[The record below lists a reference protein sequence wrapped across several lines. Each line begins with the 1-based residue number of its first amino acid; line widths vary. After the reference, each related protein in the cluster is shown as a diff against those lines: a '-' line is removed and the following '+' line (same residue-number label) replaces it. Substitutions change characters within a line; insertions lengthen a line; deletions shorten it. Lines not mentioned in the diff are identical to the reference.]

1 MIFQRKFCLVKFVF
15 TLVFALNLL
24 VVKAQDCTQLLT
36 QAQAWYK
43 DGKLEL
49 IEKSLV
55 KCIPDGFLNKV
66 ELVSA
71 YELMI
76 KTYIFTNR
84 SEIADSLT
92 AIVLKIDPE
101 YDVFASTH
109 PEEYISLFQTYQRYP
124 KYLISLMAGL
134 NYSIVEGIDDYSF
147 SSPSDKGKFTGKL
160 GFQLGFMGST
170 SLSDYSRIRIALN
183 YQVLNTQYIQPLFD
197 FAELSVL
204 EKQNVLYI
212 PITYQYNF
220 EPWNVNDKNT
230 FYAFGGI
237 APRILLSSV
246 AQADRANLQGT
257 APDVEFFDV
266 DFKTLR
272 PGITW
277 TLNAGLGGKYRIGS
291 NYLIAELGFQYG
303 FNNQSKKGQRLS
315 NQQLIYELG
324 YIDDNYRLHNLMI
337 QIGYQKAIYK
347 PKKLKRK

>member
-1 MIFQRKFCLVKFVF
+1 MIFKRIFCLVKFLLVF
-15 TLVFALNLL
+15 TLTTNAYFSQ
-24 VVKAQDCTQLLT
+24 AQDCTQLLT

-43 DGKLEL
+43 EGKLEE

-84 SEIADSLT
+84 SEIADSLA

-109 PEEYISLFQTYQRYP
+109 PEEYISLFQNYQRYP
-124 KYLISLMAGL
+124 KYLFSMIAGL

-160 GFQLGFMGST
+160 GFQLGLMGST
-170 SLSDYSRIRIALN
+170 SLSDYSRIRLGLY
-183 YQVLNTQYIQPLFD
+183 YQVLNTQFVQPMFG
-197 FAELSVL
+197 FAEMTVL
-204 EKQNVLYI
+204 EKHSVLFV

-220 EPWNVNDKNT
+220 EPWDVNDKLT
-230 FYAFGGI
+230 YYAFGGF
-237 APRILLSSV
+237 APRILLSAIS
-246 AQADRANLQGT
+246 QMDRANLAGT
-257 APDVEFFDV
+257 SPDVELFDV
-266 DFKTLR
+266 NVKPLR

-277 TLNAGLGGKYRIGS
+277 TLNAGIGAKYRIGS

-315 NQQLIYELG
+315 NPQLIYELG
-324 YIDDNYRLHNLMI
+324 YIDDNYRLHNLMV
-337 QIGYQKAIYK
+337 QVGYQKAIYK
-347 PKKLKRK
+347 PKKLKKK